1 MEENLDHGYLYESL
15 GGLSD
20 FLENRTAM
28 MQAMYS
34 EDVRR
39 DFLLREKLQ
48 SLDEVGGPTVQPV
61 KSPYFD
67 LSPLNDMFPNKRQ
80 PEVIKNYK
88 YETPE
93 PKIPTESKNEEPN
106 YNMPKFAAG
115 GLIPGMSTM
124 VQDRPESM
132 GLDKVGLDDGIEKN
146 IAQSIESDFKI
157 DDTLKKAFGQSLG
170 LPVKAA
176 AVALV
181 DLMSKLQPS
190 SKESSEVIRDNIQS
204 ITSAFK
210 LATTTNRLEAS
221 DTETSTYTSPNF
233 LESIISTI
241 SNALNFSGGD
251 SLETDITNTNNI
263 GLVGDGGSR
272 GYQQPAP
279 YTGTADGIG
288 LGGNVRGSAFNN
300 TNNNSSYFV
309 NSNVNSTLMGSNST
323 NNMSLDGNQ
332 FNNFLNLG
340 TEIFNGGDLGFE
352 FDSNMLSE
360 IYSGINS
367 YENTMNLSE
376 LTNSVI
382 QENRVASQQL
392 TDVSLATARA
402 ESGTQLSK
410 GVINNTPSE
419 GTSMAKPDIKQSVY
433 ISLYNKTSQF

>member
-1 MEENLDHGYLYESL
+1 MEESLDHGYLYESL

-93 PKIPTESKNEEPN
+93 PETPTKSNNEKPN
-106 YNMPKFAAG
+106 YDVPKFAAG
-115 GLIPGMSTM
+115 GLIPGAGM

-190 SKESSEVIRDNIQS
+190 SKESSEVIRDNIES

-221 DTETSTYTSPNF
+221 NDETSSYTSSSF
-233 LESIISTI
+233 LESLVSTI
-241 SNALNFSGGD
+241 TSAFNFSGGD
-251 SLETDITNTNNI
+251 TLESDITNTNNI

-279 YTGTADGIG
+279 YTGTVDGIG
-288 LGGNVRGSAFNN
+288 LGGDVRGSAFNN

-309 NSNVNSTLMGSNST
+309 NSNANSTLMGSNTT

-340 TEIFNGGDLGFE
+340 SEIFNGGDLGFE

-367 YENTMNLSE
+367 YQNTINLSE

-382 QENRVASQQL
+382 EENRVASQQL
-392 TDVSLATARA
+392 TDVNLAAARA
-402 ESGTQLSK
+402 ESGTTLSR
-410 GVINNTPSE
+410 GRINNTPSE